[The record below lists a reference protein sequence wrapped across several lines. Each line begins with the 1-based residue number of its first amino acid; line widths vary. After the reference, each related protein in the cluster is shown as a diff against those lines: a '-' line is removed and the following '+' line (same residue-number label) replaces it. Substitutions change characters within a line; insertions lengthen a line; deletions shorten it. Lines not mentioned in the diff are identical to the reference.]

1 MDGEDFG
8 PIGHPPPQEVVR
20 SGQSSGPSQA
30 FPTSSKWRL
39 RPIYTIRALPKAS
52 SQQGSLLITSL
63 DDGVNHAVC
72 ENLKKEKNQKRVKFQ
87 PYLAAQQAFAADP
100 GASGK
105 MVARRAKAKLNTDLQ
120 NRCLKHSVSLE
131 HQGKLF
137 CTVNA
142 NAASVWAKT
151 TQSLPSAQMKFALNA
166 ASDTLPH
173 NANLALWRKGD
184 HLSAASKLCGKRQTL
199 CHVLN
204 NCKVALELD
213 DMTVLADLN
222 TREDGVKKK
231 KKKKRERERERRE
244 NIRHEDRHYLRP

>member
-1 MDGEDFG
+1 MEKTLDPLATRHLKKWAGLARAADPARLFLPQASGGFG
-8 PIGHPPPQEVVR
+8 L
-20 SGQSSGPSQA
+20 SLPSELYQKLQV
-30 FPTSSKWRL
+30 SK
-39 RPIYTIRALPKAS
+39 A
-52 SQQGSLLITSL
+52 SLLITSL
-63 DDGVNHAVC
+63 DNNVNRAVC

-87 PYLAAQQAFAADP
+87 QYLAAQQAFAADP

-120 NRCLKHSVSLE
+120 DRRLKHSVSFE

-137 CTVNA
+137 RTVNA

-151 TQSLPSAQMKFALNA
+151 TQSLPSAQMKFALKA

-184 HLSAASKLCGKRQTL
+184 HLSAACKLCGKRQTL

-204 NCKVALELD
+204 NCKVALELRRYNTRHNDVLRNIEEFVKDKLPD
-213 DMTVLADLN
+213 DMIVLAC
-222 TREDGVKKK
+222 
-231 KKKKRERERERRE
+231 
-244 NIRHEDRHYLRP
+244 H